1 MSQAAP
7 PKTPRPDGTP
17 ARPTFLRRFVVK
29 AAVFAVGAGLCGLIA
44 LGLALALAYPSLPD
58 LHAMTD
64 YRPRVPL
71 RVYTADKVLIGEFG
85 EEHRNVLRFNE
96 IPEVMRHAV
105 LAAEDDRFYQH
116 GGVDWSGVV
125 RAVAAN
131 VLRGSKSQGASTITM
146 QVARNFYL
154 SSEKTYSRKFYEL
167 LLTFKIENTLTK
179 DQILELYMNQ
189 IYLGHRAYGFAA
201 AARTYLGKELSQV
214 TPAEAA
220 LLAGLPKAPSRYNPI
235 NNLPRAQLRQHY
247 VLGRMRAL
255 GWLDDAG
262 YQAAMAQPLVVRGSA
277 ESGAGGSAF
286 RVHGEYPAELVR
298 QAMYNTFGDQT
309 YSRGINVYT
318 TIDSKDQDAAY
329 KAVRAGVLDYTR
341 RAAYPGP
348 EDNIDLPDDIEKDP
362 QALDDLLDG
371 LQDKYPDSDDLYAGV
386 VLEASPTAIKVAR
399 GGHDIV
405 TIDDKKALSVVARAL
420 GPKAKDD
427 VRIQR
432 GSVVY
437 VHKNGDAWEV
447 INMPALQAALV
458 SMVPDDGAI
467 RAMIGGFDFNRGN
480 FNRSVQAW
488 RQPGSNIKPFIYS
501 AGLTRGLTPATQI
514 SDQPF
519 ALTAEQTGSKA
530 WNPKND
536 GNAYEP
542 MLTLRQAL
550 YKSKNMV
557 SIRILQAITP
567 AYGQE
572 FLTRFGFDK
581 ARWPAVLPIALGAGS
596 ATPLQVVNAYS
607 VWANGG
613 YRVTPYLIDKV
624 TDSDGKVLM
633 QAQPQ
638 KAGDESARVVDPRV
652 AWIMDDMLKG
662 VATYGT
668 AARAHSV
675 LKRSDVGGKTGT
687 TNDSVDVWFSG
698 YTPALATT
706 VWMGFDQPR
715 SLGSNEFGAG
725 LTLSAWIQYMQTG
738 LKGVPEAKP
747 RPQPQGMLV
756 DNGEYYLSEFPPGQA
771 VATLDLPT
779 DDALGD
785 FLNNG
790 GTGGMPMLNPPVP
803 GGQPGSM
810 PGAQP
815 GAQPGVQPGAAQ
827 PGSRPGAQPG
837 SSPGASQLPPSG
849 VESLPIPI
857 PQVGEPIRQRPLGMP
872 AAAPAPNS
880 PNAPAASGQ
889 APAPQPF
896 FPPIPVPRVD
906 AGPAG
911 GTPVAMAIH

>member
-7 PKTPRPDGTP
+7 TKSPRPDGNP
-17 ARPTFLRRFVVK
+17 ARPSLLRRVVVK
-29 AAVFAVGAGLCGLIA
+29 AAVFAVGAGVCGLVA
-44 LGLALALAYPSLPD
+44 LALALALAWPSLPD

-85 EEHRNVLRFNE
+85 EEHRNVMRFDE

-105 LAAEDDRFYQH
+105 LAAEDDHFYQH

-125 RAVAAN
+125 RAMLAN
-131 VLRGSKSQGASTITM
+131 VVRGQKSQGASTITM

-167 LLTFKIENTLTK
+167 LLTFKIESTLTK

-220 LLAGLPKAPSRYNPI
+220 LLAGIPKAPSRYNPI
-235 NNLPRAQLRQHY
+235 TNMPRAQIRQHY

-255 GWLDDAG
+255 GWLDEAG
-262 YQAAMAQPLVVRGSA
+262 YQAAMAQPIAPRGSQD
-277 ESGAGGSAF
+277 SGGSAF

-298 QAMYNTFGDQT
+298 QAMYNSFGDKA
-309 YSRGINVYT
+309 YSQGINVYT
-318 TIDSKDQDAAY
+318 TIDSKDQEAAY
-329 KAVRAGVLDYTR
+329 KSVRAGVLDYTR

-348 EDNIDLPDDIEKDP
+348 EDNIDLPDNVEKDP

-371 LQDKYPDSDDLYAGV
+371 LQDKYPDSDDLYAAV
-386 VLEASPTAIKVAR
+386 VLEASPSAIKVAR
-399 GGHDIV
+399 GGHEII

-437 VHKNGDAWEV
+437 VHKNGDTWEV

-458 SMVPDDGAI
+458 SMVPEDGAI

-480 FNRSVQAW
+480 FNRAVQAW

-501 AGLTRGLTPATQI
+501 AALERGLTPATQI

-519 ALTAEQTGSKA
+519 SLTAEQTGSKP

-536 GNAYEP
+536 ANAYEP

-567 AYGQE
+567 AYGQD

-624 TDSDGKVLM
+624 TDGDGKVLM

-638 KAGDESARVVDPRV
+638 KAGDESVRAVDPRV
-652 AWIMDDMLKG
+652 AWIMDDLLKG

-668 AARAHSV
+668 AARAHQV

-725 LTLSAWIQYMQTG
+725 LTLSAWMQYMQQA
-738 LKGVPEAKP
+738 LKGIPEAKP

-779 DDALGD
+779 EDPLGD

-790 GTGGMPMLNPPVP
+790 STGGMPMLNPPPPP
-803 GGQPGSM
+803 GTPPAPPSPQGAV
-810 PGAQP
+810 PGAQ
-815 GAQPGVQPGAAQ
+815 GAQAGSRGAPPAGQSGAPVGSDGVQ
-827 PGSRPGAQPG
+827 
-837 SSPGASQLPPSG
+837 
-849 VESLPIPI
+849 SLPIPV
-857 PQVGEPIRQRPLGMP
+857 PQVGGAIQQRPLGTP
-872 AAAPAPNS
+872 AAAPAS
-880 PNAPAASGQ
+880 AAQGQ
-889 APAPQPF
+889 APAQQPF

-906 AGPAG
+906 AGPG

>member
-7 PKTPRPDGTP
+7 PNTPRPDGKP
-17 ARPTFLRRFVVK
+17 ARPSFLRRFVVK
-29 AAVFAVGAGLCGLIA
+29 AAILAVGAGLCGLVA
-44 LGLALALAYPSLPD
+44 LALALALAWPSLPD

-85 EEHRNVLRFNE
+85 EEHRNVLRFDE

-105 LAAEDDRFYQH
+105 LAAEDDHFYQH

-125 RAVAAN
+125 RAMLAN
-131 VLRGSKSQGASTITM
+131 VVRGSKSQGASTITM

-167 LLTFKIENTLTK
+167 LLTFKIESTLTK

-201 AARTYLGKELSQV
+201 AARTYLGKELAQV

-220 LLAGLPKAPSRYNPI
+220 LLAGIPKAPSRYNPI
-235 NNLPRAQLRQHY
+235 TNLPRAQIRQHY

-255 GWLDDAG
+255 GWLDEAG
-262 YQAAMAQPLVVRGSA
+262 YQAAMAQPLAVRSGP
-277 ESGAGGSAF
+277 ESSGGNAF

-298 QAMYNTFGDQT
+298 QAMYGIFGDQT

-318 TIDSKDQDAAY
+318 TIDAKDQEAAY
-329 KAVRAGVLDYTR
+329 KSVRAGVLDYTR

-371 LQDKYPDSDDLYAGV
+371 LQEKYPDSDDLYAGV

-399 GGHDIV
+399 GGHEIITV
-405 TIDDKKALSVVARAL
+405 DDKKALSVVARAL

-447 INMPALQAALV
+447 INMPALQAALI
-458 SMVPDDGAI
+458 SMAPEDGAI

-480 FNRSVQAW
+480 FNRAVQAW

-501 AGLTRGLTPATQI
+501 AALQRGLTPATQI
-514 SDQPF
+514 SDEPF
-519 ALTAEQTGSKA
+519 SLTAEQTGSKA

-567 AYGQE
+567 AYGQD

-638 KAGDESARVVDPRV
+638 KAGDESLRAVDPRV
-652 AWIMDDMLKG
+652 AWVMDDMLKG

-668 AARAHSV
+668 AARAHQV
-675 LKRSDVGGKTGT
+675 LKRGDVGGKTGT

-725 LTLSAWIQYMQTG
+725 LTLSAWLQYMQAA

-747 RPQPQGMLV
+747 RPQPQGLLV

-771 VATLDLPT
+771 VASLDLPT
-779 DDALGD
+779 EDPLGD
-785 FLNNG
+785 FLNRG
-790 GTGGMPMLNPPVP
+790 STGGLPMLNPPP
-803 GGQPGSM
+803 PPPAPQPGS
-810 PGAQP
+810 PSGALP
-815 GAQPGVQPGAAQ
+815 APPPGVQ
-827 PGSRPGAQPG
+827 
-837 SSPGASQLPPSG
+837 
-849 VESLPIPI
+849 SLPIPV
-857 PQVGEPIRQRPLGMP
+857 PQAGDAIRQRPLATP
-872 AAAPAPNS
+872 AAAPAQA
-880 PNAPAASGQ
+880 APAGQ
-889 APAPQPF
+889 QVPAQQPF

-906 AGPAG
+906 AGPG
-911 GTPVAMAIH
+911 GEPVAMATH